1 MNWRILTAVAKKDLR
16 EVGKNRI
23 AVLSAVVLTI
33 IFSVVMPLI
42 FAGTTTAFAGNTTS
56 QGSAGESLILPPELQ
71 AITEG
76 LEPDQVTVVLFLGYL
91 FAPLF
96 LVIPLMLASIIAAE
110 SFVGEKERKTLEAL
124 LYTPATDLELFMG
137 KVIAAF
143 LPAVLFAWINF
154 AIYTVTANAA
164 AWGVMHRIWFP
175 TDIWWVLMIWVAPV
189 IALMGISAMVLIS
202 TRVST
207 FMEANQAA
215 GALVLVVVLLM
226 MGQVFGLL
234 FLSPPVLFLF
244 GAGVLLLD
252 LILIRIGVRLFNRSD
267 LIARV

>member
-1 MNWRILTAVAKKDLR
+1 MNRRILTAVVVKDLR
-16 EVGKNRI
+16 EVRKNRV
-23 AVLSAVVLTI
+23 AVLGAVVLTI

-42 FAGTTTAFAGNTTS
+42 FAGTTAVFAGNMTDT
-56 QGSAGESLILPPELQ
+56 GGDSLILPPGLED
-71 AITEG
+71 ITEG
-76 LEPDQVTVVLFLGYL
+76 LEPEQVPVVLFLGYL

-137 KVIAAF
+137 KVLAAF
-143 LPAVLFAWINF
+143 IPAVLFAWINF

-164 AWGVMHRIWFP
+164 AWGVMHRVWFP
-175 TDIWWVLMIWVAPV
+175 TDVWWVLMLWVAPV
-189 IALMGISAMVLIS
+189 IALMGIAATVLIS

-207 FMEANQAA
+207 FMEAYQAS
-215 GALVLVVVLLM
+215 GALVLIVVVLM

-234 FLSPPVLFLF
+234 FLSPLVLFLI
-244 GAGVLLLD
+244 GAGILLLD
-252 LILIRIGVRLFNRSD
+252 IILIRIGVRLFNRSD
-267 LIARV
+267 LIARI